1 MINLHFSDQKTDLEY
16 MEEELLPIL
25 FLKTIILMELIFL
38 KLEPPTVLQV
48 TDLSGMLNMKPLL

>member
-1 MINLHFSDQKTDLEY
+1 MINLLFSDQKIDLEY

-48 TDLSGMLNMKPLL
+48 IDLSGMLNMKLLL

>member
-16 MEEELLPIL
+16 MEEEHLPIL
-25 FLKTIILMELIFL
+25 FLKTLILTELIFL

-48 TDLSGMLNMKPLL
+48 TDLSGMLNMKPSL